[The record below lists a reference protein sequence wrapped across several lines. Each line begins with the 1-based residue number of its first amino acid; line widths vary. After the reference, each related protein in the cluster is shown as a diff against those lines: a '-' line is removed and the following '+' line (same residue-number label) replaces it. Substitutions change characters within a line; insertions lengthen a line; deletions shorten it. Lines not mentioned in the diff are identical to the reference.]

1 MSRPPLLLQVFQ
13 PSVICSFM
21 AFLGT
26 ERLECWEREG
36 SVKSQYKHARPLT
49 TLKPSSRVESCFIGG
64 RLKAREGCCS
74 MSFLVGIWG
83 GQVSDVRGI
92 LGLSF
97 ACLGRAWQEQR
108 TRTWK
113 SLRRKG
119 LRRNKETR
127 KVACCAH
134 FWELRLLWQV
144 DRWLLG
150 LLLATLVVLKYPS
163 TQNNS
168 KVDIKIF

>member
-26 ERLECWEREG
+26 ERLEHWEREG
-36 SVKSQYKHARPLT
+36 SVKSLYKHARPLT
-49 TLKPSSRVESCFIGG
+49 TLKPSTRVESCFIGG
-64 RLKAREGCCS
+64 RLKTERDVVLCPFWSGFEEKSLMLGAYWDWV
-74 MSFLVGIWG
+74 LLAWG
-83 GQVSDVRGI
+83 EPDKNKGQG
-92 LGLSF
+92 LG
-97 ACLGRAWQEQR
+97 
-108 TRTWK
+108 K

-127 KVACCAH
+127 KVACCTH

-150 LLLATLVVLKYPS
+150 LLLVTLVVLVVYP
-163 TQNNS
+163 
-168 KVDIKIF
+168 KIIPKWI